1 MPAPSRIS
9 TGTSPDQ
16 MPLRRSHKQHFC
28 PGVPINWR
36 PVATRPESVHKQ
48 TALSKQTVSTE
59 LARLGRSYRPGLK
72 STSGGS
78 LTLTSR
84 RPAGGKT
91 RAFRSG
97 GGRSSSAQSGKSR
110 VKQSGPSLNFESFLL
125 WRSRDR
131 CRRHLLS
138 VCVCYSECVWGGWPS
153 SAARVLSIAF

>member
-1 MPAPSRIS
+1 
-9 TGTSPDQ
+9 

-28 PGVPINWR
+28 PGVPINRR
-36 PVATRPESVHKQ
+36 PVATRPGSVH
-48 TALSKQTVSTE
+48 KQTVSTE

-84 RPAGGKT
+84 RPGEKT
-91 RAFRSG
+91 RAFRGG

-110 VKQSGPSLNFESFLL
+110 VTQSGPSLNFESFLL

-138 VCVCYSECVWGGWPS
+138 VCVCGGGVGPPPLHVYFPS
-153 SAARVLSIAF
+153 PSHSGVLGFRAEVCIETLQ